1 MNKIRKKIFLFCL
14 LCIFVLTGLTACSGE
29 EGVEVNSANALAR
42 KLASD
47 SAVKINISEDILLK
61 EPIVVNGEKEIV
73 GTGKIVSAIEDSEEK
88 YMITVASGGKLTVG
102 GSVSMDAS
110 GLMGGI
116 HVQGGGTAVVQ
127 DKAVVMNASEETANA
142 LIEGSFEVKG
152 GTLKDANGHN
162 IYNKKE
168 TVISGGEIIGSGSKY
183 AGVYNEGTLTQSGGS
198 VTKAYN
204 NISNI
209 SGSTFKFE
217 GGTNT
222 KSTRDGVFVAEGAT
236 MTATHKDATIEEAGG
251 RGIFLQGTATIK
263 VITVKSCG
271 DTLIKVGQ
279 QGVLS
284 LGNGILQEGNYHGVD
299 NAGTM
304 TMMGGNIQMN
314 KNCGIVNTGTL
325 KVTGGS
331 IANNENKGILNKHDG
346 TADVTSA
353 MVNFTS
359 NKTAIANEDKAVFD
373 FSKAKIMMS
382 TQTNIYCYDG
392 TINLYDVSLNAST
405 SNNIRVVD
413 GVVNM
418 KNVEVK
424 GNSQK
429 SNTSHHGMLLEGGVV
444 NAENVTVS
452 MTTGSGIRVKGGNF
466 IGKNIVMHDINRVG
480 VSMGKHDQLTEREGL
495 VDIDGLE
502 IQSTNYAN
510 VYNEGGGTV
519 KVKNAKLAVA
529 GSNSVRVN
537 DGRMELTNVT
547 VPGHKEGS
555 KDNIHGIYMEG
566 GELIAKNVTVNN
578 TSGNALRNKN
588 GKFYGTNIKLTNIK
602 GQSAIW
608 NLPLNDEAKDG
619 IIEIDGLTIKDSFS
633 KNITLDCGV
642 TTIKN
647 ATLGKTGGNNIKMQ
661 NNAATLNLYN
671 VKLEGQG
678 EDAAANTHG
687 IMVEGGNVFG
697 ENVQIENTN
706 ACGIRCK
713 LGVVDLKN
721 VTMTNLGQ
729 AAISN
734 GKMVKNKIELGS
746 GEVKIDGLT
755 TSKVGTN
762 NILLDAGTVDIT
774 NAVLGKI
781 ETKNHNVKVTG
792 TGVLTLDNV
801 KVAGTSDAGRY
812 GIIAEGGDAVLNN
825 VEIYDLA
832 KSAIHAN
839 KATSSVVGTNIT
851 IKDAAFGITGSNGEV
866 ELKDVKMSNISTFG
880 IDVSGGKFT
889 IDGLTTSDIG
899 QKNALAGG
907 KVKLTI
913 INGDLCATPKHNTH
927 SNGADSLLTLKDV
940 TIKGVTSSGQ
950 YGVIAEKGGDV
961 ALEGVTI
968 ENVQANA
975 LHINNADSKITGSD
989 VTISNANIGIN
1000 ATHGKV
1006 NLTAVD
1012 VSDVAIAVNIANE
1025 KNDVDTELEI
1035 TGFTTSDIREKN
1047 VVAGG
1052 TSKVTII
1059 DGDLSATAKHNS
1071 HSNGTDSILTLENV
1085 TIKGVTSSGQ
1095 YGIIAEKGGDVALK
1109 DVTIENVQ
1117 ANALHINNANS
1128 KITGSDVTISNASI
1142 GINATHGKVNLTTVD
1157 VSDVAIAVNIA
1168 NEENNVDTELEI
1180 TGFTTSDIREKNVVA
1195 GGTSKVTII
1204 DGDLSATA
1212 KHNSHS
1218 NGTDSILTLENV
1230 TIKGVTSSGQYG
1242 IIAEK
1247 GGDVALKD
1255 VTIENVQANA
1265 LHINNANSKI
1275 TGSNVTISNANYGV
1289 NASDGVVELKTVN
1302 ISGVTNAVN
1311 ASGGSLEIT
1320 GLTTENVKEKNIH
1333 VPEGTTQTSIKV
1345 EDATLCKT
1353 TSGHNVH
1360 AKRAEATITLINVKV
1375 QGTGSTAHHAV
1386 MAEGGDFVLNNV
1398 EISGATAKDDRAAIR
1413 MNNASSEITGS
1424 DVTITDAK
1432 LGISATAGSV
1442 NLDEYKSNAVG
1453 QNIKASGSASITL
1466 SNAVFGKTPLHNIEV
1481 SGGTLT
1487 LNNATVQGTTATSGT
1502 VNGIK
1507 ITGADTVV
1515 NATGLTVQETLSA
1528 GIRLSNGTFDGE
1540 NVTLKD
1546 VTSHGIQVDS
1556 GKVIINGLTA
1566 TGLQNAAVN
1575 AYGSAEVTVSN
1586 ANVTGGTRA
1595 IQNVG
1600 SSKAVKVENLEATG
1614 QSEYGIFNTGE
1625 LYIGGVIKASVY
1637 NDAAVTVKA
1646 SSSLKGSVFS
1656 IDWAEGMIP
1665 TDLVAIE
1672 FANPED
1678 MDATKAESTIT
1689 FGPNANVGYVPYF
1702 YGAKLSLN
1710 DRNNIQYTVNNFAE
1724 LKDRMSEV
1732 NSHEE
1737 INTVTITVTGNII
1750 VTEEILV
1757 KTGKTV
1763 RIQDDETART
1773 IKRAAEYTKGDL
1785 FEVETGATLEFS
1797 ASSDDNSAP
1806 TLKIDG
1812 GSKNETPIITEP
1824 DSSFVR
1830 NNGILTVGSG
1840 VQLANAKGSEEYC
1853 KALAIYAAEG
1863 STTTF
1868 NGVMKSIVGQYV
1880 APQGSYGYGIA
1891 ITVGKVQDFVI
1902 ENAIIK
1908 DNYTPEIG
1916 IIRLE
1921 AGGKLTIKN
1930 STFENNESV
1939 KEAGVISDSGNANNR
1954 LAIEGSTFKNNKTS
1968 GNGGVL
1974 VVNCSTQGN
1983 IVITDTTF
1991 TSNEAKEGGAI
2002 TIAGSGAV
2010 TLDSCTFKNNV
2021 AKKATNDDVTAHW
2034 GKDVRVGGAGGKVT
2048 LKGKMDVTIFNRNK
2062 SVLTVSDN
2070 LEEGSRVVVDWS
2082 LDNKLPSDNIGIIFG
2097 SADIMNASKA
2107 YISLGEMQS
2116 TEYEIKFA
2124 NATGTLVKPT
2134 EVANETQLKDAIT
2147 AISETSD
2154 KIGFIKVTEN
2164 FTISDTITI
2173 PEGVNVTILDDGTAR
2188 TITRATACRNKT
2200 IFYVGSGATFALTST
2215 SKDNSNPTLTV
2226 DGGSASIENSNAASL
2241 ISNYGIANIGKGVLL
2256 TNNKSTGN
2264 NQGFGIYSQSGSV
2277 TTFSGV
2283 ISNIVGTNASVKGNV
2298 FVIKGTFTMNG
2309 AVVKDCTAVQ
2319 KGVIR
2324 VQGGQLTAIDS
2335 TFKNNTTSG
2344 SGSVLYLGNDTG
2356 STITIDGCTFTENT
2370 STGNGGVI
2378 SIENKFDANIIRNSK
2393 FTNNTSGGEGGAISM
2408 ATGAFLTL
2416 ESCEFT
2422 GNVANKVSAVDSI
2435 SGFGDVRVA
2444 DNTSEG
2450 AIRISGKMVV
2460 DIYLNQA
2467 GKITVNGALTEG
2479 SKVIA
2484 NWRIANPKKITADTF
2499 TGINFA
2505 NAEVME
2511 GSKDYFELSN
2521 NYSDTYELTFSGT
2534 NGILKKK

>member
-29 EGVEVNSANALAR
+29 EGVEVKSANALAR

-1025 KNDVDTELEI
+1025 KND
-1035 TGFTTSDIREKN
+1035 
-1047 VVAGG
+1047 
-1052 TSKVTII
+1052 
-1059 DGDLSATAKHNS
+1059 
-1071 HSNGTDSILTLENV
+1071 
-1085 TIKGVTSSGQ
+1085 
-1095 YGIIAEKGGDVALK
+1095 
-1109 DVTIENVQ
+1109 
-1117 ANALHINNANS
+1117 
-1128 KITGSDVTISNASI
+1128 
-1142 GINATHGKVNLTTVD
+1142 
-1157 VSDVAIAVNIA
+1157 
-1168 NEENNVDTELEI
+1168 VDTELEI